1 MGLPEFTA
9 ALDREMKQA
18 GVNQSELG
26 RRIKSAPSMIN
37 AWLNGNTKQ
46 PELEKVR
53 EVEEALDLP
62 AGRLT
67 RHFGWVPSGDAN
79 ADVVAA
85 IEADERITEGNKD
98 ALTLLYNLFRKQAPA
113 R

>member
-9 ALDREMKQA
+9 ALEREMTQA

-37 AWLNGNTKQ
+37 AWLNGNTKE
-46 PELEKVR
+46 PSLDKVR
-53 EVEEALDLP
+53 QIEQALDLP
-62 AGRLT
+62 DGRLT
-67 RHFGWVPSGDAN
+67 RHFGWVPAGEAN
-79 ADVVAA
+79 TDVVAA
-85 IEADERITEGNKD
+85 IEGDERITDGSKD
-98 ALTLLYNLFRKQAPA
+98 ALVLLYNLFRAQAA